1 MGLYAIIPSE
11 YKHKLSWID
20 KVTHT
25 SSSSPSSGTSKVVY
39 ALKLVISILQRKLKR
54 LVSSSY
60 APQDYRTV
68 LDELE
73 AHGYKD
79 VILWLGC
86 YYIAWQKQP
95 DSPYPAGVYVCTGT
109 HVCSILCTDDIYW
122 VYCNLYI
129 NLILLICAYVY
140 RRSSPLPPP

>member
-1 MGLYAIIPSE
+1 MCIHCKDMMGLYSIIPSE

-25 SSSSPSSGTSKVVY
+25 PTSSPSSSASKDVY
-39 ALKLVISILQRKLKR
+39 ALKLVISMLQRKLKR

-86 YYIAWQKQP
+86 YYIARQKQP
-95 DSPYPAGVYVCTGT
+95 DSPYPAGVYICT
-109 HVCSILCTDDIYW
+109 HC
-122 VYCNLYI
+122 
-129 NLILLICAYVY
+129 
-140 RRSSPLPPP
+140 